1 MTQVNLRI
9 LGATSPAR
17 TCSQRIFPPPA
28 LICVSLLGRDPLF
41 QKGTTMAKPPPQTKA
56 APEKPPKPTSKLT
69 PADLAKADIAGES
82 PQKATTLPADV
93 AISTSFGEPLGSG
106 GETHQIAGG
115 DVKTLTTQQGIPVAD
130 DQNSLKQGARGPT
143 LLEDAHFR
151 EKIFHFDHERIPER
165 VVHARGYGAHG
176 FFELTESLADVS
188 RADVF
193 QRVGEKTPAFVRFST
208 VAGSKGSPDLA
219 RDVRGFAVKLYTQE
233 GNWDL
238 IGNNIPVF
246 FIQDAIKFPDLIHA
260 AKPEPDRDFPQA
272 QTAHDNFWDFISL
285 TPESMH
291 MIMWIMS
298 DRTIPRSLRTIEGF
312 GVHTFRLVDAEG
324 ASTFVKFHWKP
335 KQGLQSVVWN
345 EAVKINGAD
354 PDFHRRDLWDA
365 INSGDFPEWE
375 LGVQLFDD
383 AFADSFD
390 FDVLDATK
398 IIPEELVPVRIVGRL
413 VLDRVVENFFAET
426 EQVAFCTQNVPPG
439 IDFSNDPLLQGRNF
453 SYLDTQLKRLGG
465 PNFTHIPI
473 NAPKC
478 PMAHFQQDGHMAM
491 HNPKGRVNYE
501 PNSWGPTQGGPREDP
516 VRGFQS
522 FAEEAD
528 GSKQRVRSE
537 SFADHYSQAR
547 QFLISQT
554 PIEQKHIG
562 DALVFE
568 LSKVERP
575 DIRSRTVS
583 HLLNIDAT
591 LANTVA
597 DGLGMAMPDAAI
609 AARQPITDLP
619 PSDKLSIVKNGP
631 PTFKGRKLGILL
643 SDGADADIFN
653 ALLKSVDDEGAVYE
667 VIAPKIAGVTLSDG
681 TTVAAKHK
689 IDGGPSVLF
698 DAVAILVSADG
709 AALLSR
715 DSAAKDFATDA
726 FAHCKF
732 IGISADAEAIFVK
745 AGIADDLDEACLP
758 IGKPADAKTFIEA
771 CRALRHWPREA
782 AVDLDA
788 QSGR

>member
-1 MTQVNLRI
+1 M
-9 LGATSPAR
+9 G
-17 TCSQRIFPPPA
+17 
-28 LICVSLLGRDPLF
+28 
-41 QKGTTMAKPPPQTKA
+41 
-56 APEKPPKPTSKLT
+56 
-69 PADLAKADIAGES
+69 GES
-82 PQKATTLPADV
+82 PQKATPVPAETD
-93 AISTSFGEPLGSG
+93 ISFTYADPQAAG
-106 GETHQIAGG
+106 GETHQVAGG
-115 DVKTLTTQQGIPVAD
+115 DIPTLTTQQGIPVAD

-143 LLEDAHFR
+143 LLEDFHFR
-151 EKIFHFDHERIPER
+151 EKMFHFDHERIPER

-176 FFELTESLADVS
+176 YFELTDSLSDVT

-193 QRVGEKTPAFVRFST
+193 QRVGERTPAFVRFST
-208 VAGSKGSPDLA
+208 VAGSKGSVDLA

-238 IGNNIPVF
+238 VGNNIPVF

-260 AKPEPDRDFPQA
+260 AKPEPDRAFPQA
-272 QTAHDNFWDFISL
+272 QTAHDNFWDFVSL
-285 TPESMH
+285 TPEAFH
-291 MIMWIMS
+291 MIMWTMS
-298 DRTIPRSLRTIEGF
+298 DRALPRSFRTMEGF
-312 GVHTFRLVDAEG
+312 GVHTFRLVDAKG
-324 ASTFVKFHWKP
+324 KSTFVKFHWKP

-365 INSGDFPEWE
+365 INAGDFPEWD

-398 IIPEELVPVRIVGRL
+398 LIPEELVPIRVVGRL
-413 VLDRVVENFFAET
+413 VLDRVVDNFFAET

-453 SYLDTQLKRLGG
+453 SYLDTQIKRLGG

-478 PMAHFQQDGHMAM
+478 PMHHFQQDGHMAM

-501 PNSWGPTQGGPREDP
+501 PNSWGATQGGPREDP
-516 VRGFQS
+516 ARGFIS

-528 GSKQRVRSE
+528 GPKQRVRSE
-537 SFADHYSQAR
+537 TFADHYSQAR
-547 QFLISQT
+547 QFFVSQVQ
-554 PIEQKHIG
+554 IEQKHIS

-583 HLLNIDAT
+583 HLLHIDPG
-591 LANTVA
+591 LAATVA
-597 DGLGMAMPDAAI
+597 DGLGISLPDGAV

-619 PSDKLSIVKNGP
+619 ASDPLSIVKNGP
-631 PTFKGRKLGILL
+631 DSFKGRKLGILL
-643 SDGADADIFN
+643 SDGADAAIFK
-653 ALLKSVDDEGAVYE
+653 ALVAAVEADEAVYE

-698 DAVAILVSADG
+698 DAVAIVVAKEG
-709 AALLSR
+709 AALLAL
-715 DSAAKDFATDA
+715 DAPTKDFVADA

-732 IGISADAEAIFVK
+732 IGFTAEARSIFAK
-745 AGIADDLDEACLP
+745 AGMTDDLDEACLLLEDEE
-758 IGKPADAKTFIEA
+758 DAVMFLAA
-771 CRALRHWPREA
+771 CRQLRHWARELE
-782 AVDLDA
+782 VDLDA
-788 QSGR
+788 RPTA